1 LSLVLALAGHHAI
14 FARDGDEALELFEK
28 AQGDF
33 DLIITDHQMVRVSGL
48 DLSRRLREKGF
59 SGEIVVLTAF
69 AGTIDEDEYKK
80 LEVAG
85 IMEKPFDIN
94 ELCQWIDCIRESRE
108 ASPVDEHAPG
118 RPKEIAFCWLKHK

>member
-69 AGTIDEDEYKK
+69 AGTIDEEEYKK

-85 IMEKPFDIN
+85 IMEKPFDLN

-108 ASPVDEHAPG
+108 ASPAGENNPDH
-118 RPKEIAFCWLKHK
+118 PKEIAFCWLKHK